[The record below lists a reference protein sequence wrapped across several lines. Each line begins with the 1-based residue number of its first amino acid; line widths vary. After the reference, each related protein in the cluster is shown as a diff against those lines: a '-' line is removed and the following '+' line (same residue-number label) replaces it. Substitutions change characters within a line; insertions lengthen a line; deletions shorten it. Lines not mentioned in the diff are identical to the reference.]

1 MQHPFVVAFVIV
13 GALIFPAWSY
23 GSDTDA
29 LVETFEEGWINWT
42 DGVVAAQGIGAPLEK
57 KTDEAQ
63 ARNTALAAAY
73 QNGWQNIL
81 KVAERVR
88 ITSTFTVA
96 DLAAQ
101 KDEISTKLED
111 MARAAEVIKQEY
123 LSDGTVAVTLQMRLH
138 GGFAQM
144 MLPYDIEQIET
155 IKAVTATDPTVSGD
169 AAEKATPGPAP
180 DVYTGL
186 VVDARGLAVR
196 PALAPT
202 ILDEKEQEVYGPG
215 IVSREFAVQQGV
227 SGYTRGLKFAQQA
240 KRVLNAPL
248 TVKALRIREH
258 ARSDIVIS
266 NADAAKL
273 RSSFE
278 HLKLL
283 KECRV
288 VIVVD

>member
-1 MQHPFVVAFVIV
+1 MQHSLVVAFVIV
-13 GALIFPAWSY
+13 GALIFPACSY
-23 GSDTDA
+23 GYDTGD
-29 LVETFEEGWINWT
+29 LVETFEDGWINWT
-42 DGVVAAQGIGAPLEK
+42 HGVVAAQGIGAPLEK
-57 KTDEAQ
+57 KTDETQ
-63 ARNTALAAAY
+63 ARNTAVAAAR
-73 QNGWQNIL
+73 QNGWHNIL
-81 KVAERVR
+81 KVAGRVR
-88 ITSTFTVA
+88 VTSAFTVA

-101 KDEISTKLED
+101 NDEISSKLED

-123 LSDGTVAVTLQMRLH
+123 LSDGTVAVTLQLH
-138 GGFAQM
+138 LQGGFAQM

-155 IKAVTATDPTVSGD
+155 IKAVTATDQAVSGQG
-169 AAEKATPGPAP
+169 AEKATPGQAP

-186 VVDARGLAVR
+186 VVDARGLAVI

-202 ILDEKEQEVYGPG
+202 ILDEKDQEVYGPG

-227 SGYTRGLKFAQQA
+227 SGYARDLKVAQKT
-240 KRVLNAPL
+240 KRLLNTPL

>member
-1 MQHPFVVAFVIV
+1 MQHPLIVAFVLV
-13 GALIFPAWSY
+13 GVLISPACSY
-23 GSDTDA
+23 GAETGE
-29 LVETFEEGWINWT
+29 LIETFEEGWINWT
-42 DGVVAAQGIGAPLEK
+42 NAVVAAQGIGAPLEK
-57 KTDEAQ
+57 KTDETE
-63 ARNTALAAAY
+63 ARKTALAAAY

-101 KDEISTKLED
+101 NDEIKTKLKD

-123 LSDGTVAVTLQMRLH
+123 LSDGTVAVTLQLSLQ

-155 IKAVTATDPTVSGD
+155 IKAGTANDQTVSGR
-169 AAEKATPGPAP
+169 AAPKATPDQVP

-227 SGYTRGLKFAQQA
+227 SGYARVLKVAQQT
-240 KRVLNAPL
+240 KRVLDAPL

-258 ARSDIVIS
+258 ESSDIVIS

-288 VIVVD
+288 VIVAD